1 MVTDATP
8 AAPAPEAEAPAP
20 PQGRGR
26 LLIIVAAAVAVL
38 AGLGGGAW
46 FLAPRVFGSATPAAA
61 SAPPPVKAT
70 VPLGAVVVNANGDV
84 RRYVRVGVS
93 FGVPAPADVKEIE
106 EHRSQLLDVVISVF
120 AATDVDKLLS
130 ENGKVAVKTALLARI
145 REDLRLHKV
154 TRVYFTE
161 LVIQ

>member
-1 MVTDATP
+1 MVTEPTP
-8 AAPAPEAEAPAP
+8 ADPVPAAEAAP
-20 PQGRGR
+20 PSTGGRGR
-26 LLIIVAAAVAVL
+26 LVILGVAAVVVL

-46 FLAPRVFGSATPAAA
+46 FLAPRVFGSAPAAA

-93 FGVPAPADVKEIE
+93 FGVPAPTDVKEIE

-130 ENGKVAVKTALLARI
+130 EEGKVAVKTALLARI
-145 REDLRLHKV
+145 REELHLHKV
-154 TRVYFTE
+154 ARVYFTE